1 MSNFKEICVVR
12 TDGELPLA
20 KFRSTKTGMTVC
32 VSEFDGPLISGYLCI
47 ATEAQD
53 DDGLPH
59 TLEHLI
65 FMGSEDYPYKGV
77 LDQLANRCLAS
88 GTNAWT
94 DTDHTCYTMTTAG
107 SKGFLN
113 LLPIYLDHIL
123 YPLLTEAAF
132 TTEVHHVNGE
142 GDNAGVVYCEMQARE
157 NTGESLCMLNLL
169 RTLYPAPCGYR
180 YETGGLMRNLRESTN
195 NQKVRAYHKN
205 FYRPENLCVIVAGSV
220 SPAEVLKALEPF
232 EKKILSKG
240 PRKPFSRPWQKPV
253 PAISGS
259 LETVVLYPCDENDH
273 GLVYLA
279 FRGPPIKAWE
289 DIAAL
294 LVMQDYL
301 TDTSVSPLQKL
312 FVETDDPFCS
322 TVKASFIENKE
333 SCFYFGFENV
343 VRQKLRM
350 IKTTL
355 MKAVTDMVNGTV
367 ALDMDRMAV
376 VIQRRRLRILNQVEC
391 SPHESVANSVIMDFL
406 YGDTIEDL
414 RNRVNQ
420 IPIFVGLLKRN
431 KQFWMQL
438 LKKYIVDNK
447 AICVIGEPSP
457 EMLKE
462 LTEAQNLRVQRQR
475 EILGEEGLAKRADA
489 LEKAI
494 EANEREPPKEMIL
507 AVQVPPISTISF
519 HTLQRAC
526 NAQSDKGILSFGLQG
541 IPFRFELD
549 HIKTNFVTMTVILN
563 TSGISQD
570 LRMHIPLF
578 LELLHE
584 SPVMTKAGRMDH
596 NDVINKLEADTIHIA
611 TGLGLENSTRFF
623 AGPHAQCACLRLLV
637 DREKYFCG
645 VQWVHD
651 LLTGIEFE
659 PDRIQ
664 VVANKMVKDVI
675 KKKRSGIKITGT
687 LIRTVAYQPQSN
699 QAAGS
704 MLRQQTFLYDL
715 LRQLKVDNTK
725 VVKKLVEVKDFL
737 TRPEN
742 VTVHLSA
749 NIEKLSL
756 IGNLRLPWTT
766 CLSQQP
772 KVAFPIKSSPQ
783 VPCYSLLLSGNVPG
797 LPRDVITSV
806 GSVES
811 AFLTQCTPTL
821 TSYTSPDFP
830 PLLVLIQYLVQLEG
844 PMWRQI
850 RGQGLSYNYDLH
862 IRPCDGLLY
871 FMLTK
876 STLVSAAY
884 REAMQIVQRH
894 VAGEEEWD
902 EELFES
908 SRSSLMFEIIEKE
921 KYVNEVA
928 LRSLL
933 AYHRGID
940 MSFTRT
946 LLEKVAAVKVADM
959 IRVGKQYMS
968 SLFNPT
974 TSKLVICCHPSKV
987 DDIVAAFKE
996 FQRNLTVVTSLDD
1009 SAFAKY

>member
-1 MSNFKEICVVR
+1 MANFQEVCVVR
-12 TDGELPLA
+12 TDGDLPLA
-20 KFRSTKTGMTVC
+20 KYRSTKTGMTVC

-65 FMGSEDYPYKGV
+65 FMGSEDYPFKGI

-94 DTDHTCYTMTTAG
+94 DSDHTCYTMTTAG

-132 TTEVHHVNGE
+132 ITEVHHVNGE
-142 GDNAGVVYCEMQARE
+142 GEDAGVVYCEMQARE

-180 YETGGLMRNLRESTN
+180 YETGGLMRNLRESTD
-195 NQKVRAYHKN
+195 NQKVRMYHRN

-220 SPAEVLKALEPF
+220 SPKEVLKALEPF
-232 EKKILSKG
+232 ERKIIAKG
-240 PRKPFSRPWQKPV
+240 QRKSFTRPWQKPV
-253 PAISGS
+253 PPITGPLDS
-259 LETVVLYPCDENDH
+259 TVPYPCDDDDH
-273 GLVYLA
+273 GLVYVA
-279 FRGPPIKAWE
+279 FRGPPLKACE

-312 FVETDDPFCS
+312 FVETEDPYCS
-322 TVKASFIENKE
+322 MVKASFIENKE

-343 VRQKLRM
+343 TKGKLRM
-350 IKTTL
+350 IKSTL
-355 MKAVTDMVNGTV
+355 IKALSDIANGTTP
-367 ALDMDRMAV
+367 LDMERMAV
-376 VIQRRRLRILNQVEC
+376 VIQRRRLRILNQVES
-391 SPHESVANSVIMDFL
+391 SPHESIANTVIMDFL
-406 YGDTIEDL
+406 YGDTLEDL

-420 IPIFVGLLKRN
+420 IPIFMSLLK
-431 KQFWMQL
+431 KDKHFWVNL
-438 LKKYIVDNK
+438 LKKYMVDNK

-457 EMLKE
+457 HLMGKMSDAES
-462 LTEAQNLRVQRQR
+462 QRIQRQR
-475 EILGEEGLAKRADA
+475 ETLGDEGLQKRAEA

-494 EANEREPPKEMIL
+494 EANEKEPPKEMIL
-507 AVQVPPISTISF
+507 AVEVPPVSTISF
-519 HTLQRAC
+519 HSLLRAC
-526 NAQSDKGILSFGLQG
+526 NAHGDKGIMSFGLQG

-549 HIKTNFVTMTVILN
+549 HLKTNFVSLTVMLN

-584 SPVMTKAGRMDH
+584 SPVMTKTGRLNH
-596 NDVINKLEADTIHIA
+596 NDVINQLEADTIHIV
-611 TGLGLENSTRFF
+611 TGLGLECSARFF
-623 AGPHAQCACLRLLV
+623 AGSHAQYASLCLLI
-637 DREKYFCG
+637 DREKYFQG

-651 LLTGIEFE
+651 LLTGIQFE

-664 VVANKMVKDVI
+664 VVANKMVKDVV

-687 LIRTVAYQPQSN
+687 LIRILSFRPESN
-699 QAAGS
+699 HTAGS

-715 LRQLKVDNTK
+715 LRQLKVDPTK
-725 VVKKLVEVKDFL
+725 VIKKLMEVKEFL

-742 VTVHLSA
+742 LTVHLAA

-756 IGNLRLPWTT
+756 HGSLHTPWIT
-766 CLSQQP
+766 CITRQP
-772 KVAFPIKSSPQ
+772 RPPASMKSSAQ
-783 VPCYSLLLSGNVPG
+783 VPCHALLFRGTEQG

-811 AFLTQCTPTL
+811 AFLTQCSPSL
-821 TSYTSPDFP
+821 SSYTSPDLP

-850 RGQGLSYNYDLH
+850 RGQGLSYNYDLQL
-862 IRPCDGLLY
+862 RPCDGLLY
-871 FMLTK
+871 FVLTK
-876 STLVSAAY
+876 STLVAAAY

-894 VAGEEEWD
+894 AAGEEEWD
-902 EELFES
+902 EELLEA

-928 LRSLL
+928 LQSMLSYL
-933 AYHRGID
+933 RGID
-940 MSFTRT
+940 MSYTRT
-946 LLEKVAAVKVADM
+946 LLEKVAKVKLADM
-959 IRVGKQYMS
+959 VRVGKQYLS
-968 SLFNPT
+968 SLFDPT
-974 TSKLVICCHPSKV
+974 VSKLAICCHPSKV
-987 DDIVAAFKE
+987 DDTVAAFKE
-996 FQRNLTVVTSLDD
+996 FRRNLTVVTSLDD
-1009 SAFAKY
+1009 SIFAKY